1 MDEREYKPK
10 ANEEPDV
17 EGHIKPKASL
27 RPKEEDEGGKDD
39 EPDVEGHYKSK

>member
-17 EGHIKPKASL
+17 EGHIKPKASA
-27 RPKEEDEGGKDD
+27 RPKEEDEGGRDD
-39 EPDVEGHYKSK
+39 EPDVEGHYKPK